1 MDIALNIKELSVSYG
16 DLNVLKNISFSL
28 KRGEFVAVLGLSG
41 AGKSTLLRSI
51 NRLTESSGEIEIN
64 NTDINKLSNKELRF
78 FRRKISFIFQ
88 DYNIIDDLYT
98 IENVLSP
105 FLAYKNVFKALLSIY
120 SKEEYALALKYLDR
134 VGLSDYAYT
143 KSKYLSGGQKQRV
156 AIAKAICQKPE
167 LLLADEPISSLDEA
181 NAEIVMD
188 LFKRLNK
195 KKNLTILM
203 NLHDVVIAK
212 KYSDKILA
220 LKDGEILFFK
230 ETEKVSEDDIRDLYS
245 KKVL

>member
-1 MDIALNIKELSVSYG
+1 MEKALEVKNLSVSYS
-16 DLNVLKNISFSL
+16 DVKVLNELSFSL
-28 KRGEFVAVLGLSG
+28 NKGEFVAVLGLSG
-41 AGKSTLLRSI
+41 AGKSTLLRSL
-51 NRLTESSGEIEIN
+51 NRLTESDGQILIN
-64 NTDINKLSNKELRF
+64 NQDINKLNNKELKN

-88 DYNIIDDLYT
+88 DYNIIDGLYT

-105 FLAYKNVFKALLSIY
+105 FLAYKNIFQSLLSLY
-120 SKEEYALALKYLDR
+120 TKEEYALALKYLDR
-134 VGLSDYAYT
+134 VGLSDFAYT

-181 NAEIVMD
+181 NAESVME
-188 LFKRLNK
+188 LFKRLNR

-203 NLHDVVIAK
+203 NLHDVAIAK

-220 LKDGEILFFK
+220 LKDGKILFFK
-230 ETEKVSEDDIRDLYS
+230 ETEKVSEEEFKDLYNR
-245 KKVL
+245 KI